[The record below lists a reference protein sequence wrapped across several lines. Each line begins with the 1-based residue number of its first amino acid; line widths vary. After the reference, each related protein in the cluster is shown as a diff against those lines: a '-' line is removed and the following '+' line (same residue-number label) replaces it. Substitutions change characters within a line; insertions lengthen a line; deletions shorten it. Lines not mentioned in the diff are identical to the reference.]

1 MALLEKLY
9 GPFFDLHNWETVLT
23 SGNDWLIIFSLVV
36 LECVMSVDNAIVL
49 ATQTQVLPTKKL
61 QEESLFYGLWGA
73 YIFRFLVIGAGVYLI
88 HFWEIKVVGAI
99 YLIYLSVK
107 YFFPRRSKSG
117 KKRTVRVLGDPHS
130 RKFFWWVVIQ
140 IEFMDILFSIDSV
153 LASLA
158 VSNNPVVVLIGGMVG
173 ILAMR
178 GIAEFIMKIMKRI
191 PELKTMAYVLVFMI
205 GVKLFLSIP
214 AIDIE
219 IPATWFG
226 IFVIAAIVVTL
237 IIHFIRQRRNSN
249 GNGAQS
255 S

>member
-1 MALLEKLY
+1 MLSLIEKLY

-73 YIFRFLVIGAGVYLI
+73 YVFRFLVIGAGVYLI
-88 HFWEIKVVGAI
+88 HFWEIKVVGAL
-99 YLIYLSVK
+99 YLIYLAVK
-107 YFFPRRSKSG
+107 YFLPKRNRSKKHRNISTRG
-117 KKRTVRVLGDPHS
+117 NPHS
-130 RKFFWWVVIQ
+130 RKFFWWVVLQ

-158 VSNNPVVVLIGGMVG
+158 VSSNPVVVLIGGMAG

-178 GIAEFIMKIMKRI
+178 GIAEVIMNIMKRI
-191 PELKTMAYVLVFMI
+191 PELKTMAYGLVFVI
-205 GVKLFLSIP
+205 GVKLLLSIP
-214 AIDIE
+214 IIDVE

-226 IFVIAAIVVTL
+226 IFVIAAITGTL
-237 IIHFIRQRRNSN
+237 IIHFVRRRRKPD
-249 GNGAQS
+249 GR
-255 S
+255 